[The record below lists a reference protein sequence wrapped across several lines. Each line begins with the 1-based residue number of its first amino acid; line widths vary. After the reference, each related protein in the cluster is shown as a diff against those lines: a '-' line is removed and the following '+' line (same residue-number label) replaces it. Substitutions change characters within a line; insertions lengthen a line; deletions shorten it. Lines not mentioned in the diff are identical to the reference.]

1 MHIVKYTHDHKP
13 TTEADMSDY
22 IPELGSTTEEVE
34 KKRVEYILDMMY
46 INELAE
52 NEDYARHNARMHC
65 SKDEQK
71 QVEKL
76 LREIRMNYARISE
89 ILAKDRG

>member
-1 MHIVKYTHDHKP
+1 MSIVKYSHDDKP

-22 IPELGSTTEEVE
+22 IPEADMSA
-34 KKRVEYILDMMY
+34 EYILDMMY
-46 INELAE
+46 INDPGE

-65 SKDEQK
+65 SKEEQK

-76 LREIRMNYARISE
+76 LTEIRMNYARISV
-89 ILAKDRG
+89 ILAK